1 MGDRF
6 RIPDAPR
13 PADKLAAPA
22 CRAFPTPA
30 ISQLIDA
37 LHAAPIRAT
46 VVKRAYGSGP
56 VTTRAAGLG
65 LTVLLGPSS

>member
-37 LHAAPIRAT
+37 LHAANEYIHG
-46 VVKRAYGSGP
+46 KRGNA
-56 VTTRAAGLG
+56 
-65 LTVLLGPSS
+65 